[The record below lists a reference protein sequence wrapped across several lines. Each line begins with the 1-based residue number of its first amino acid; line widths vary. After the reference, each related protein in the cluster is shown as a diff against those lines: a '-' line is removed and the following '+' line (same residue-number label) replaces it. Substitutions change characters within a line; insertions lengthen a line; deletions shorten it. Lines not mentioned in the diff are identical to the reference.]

1 MSDFDAAAAV
11 NAQRV
16 RSQVDMAILSK
27 IHREMKQRDQAV
39 AGLIESTLESAQQ
52 MQASEPGKGE
62 HIDVNA

>member
-16 RSQVDMAILSK
+16 RSQVDMAILTK

-39 AGLIESTLESAQQ
+39 AGLIESTLDVARQIQSV
-52 MQASEPGKGE
+52 EPGKGE
-62 HIDVNA
+62 HIDLTA